1 MVVLTRTV
9 RRDRVRRVVGLG
21 TNRLILRGD
30 GLWDWI
36 KGAAKKVFGFVKPIL
51 SPVLGIAKDVLL
63 PSALQ
68 TISTGDKSHL
78 KKGLLG
84 TFKQAMPGIMDRTS
98 QQIFKE
104 AEKLPSSVQQYIP
117 TTALQDLSQFG
128 QELANKKIQDI
139 RGEGIK
145 KKKRERKLDQLIRGS
160 GLLNYK

>member
-21 TNRLILRGD
+21 TNRHYLRGD
-30 GLWDWI
+30 GLWDWV

-68 TISTGDKSHL
+68 TFSTGDKSHL
-78 KKGLLG
+78 KKGLIG
-84 TFKQAMPGIMDRTS
+84 TFKQAMPGVMSRASD
-98 QQIFKE
+98 QIFKE
-104 AEKLPSSVQQYIP
+104 AERLPFQQYIP

-139 RGEGIK
+139 KGDGVGR
-145 KKKRERKLDQLIRGS
+145 KKRQRKLDKLIQGS